1 VNELAF
7 TLALPAAG
15 ITGWIAR
22 AVWTRH
28 AEARAD
34 ARLRRLLD
42 SRVATFRIGYARLG
56 GGGR

>member
-1 VNELAF
+1 MSELAF

-15 ITGWIAR
+15 ITGWIVHI
-22 AVWTRH
+22 VWTRH

-42 SRVATFRIGYARLG
+42 ARVATFRIGYARQ